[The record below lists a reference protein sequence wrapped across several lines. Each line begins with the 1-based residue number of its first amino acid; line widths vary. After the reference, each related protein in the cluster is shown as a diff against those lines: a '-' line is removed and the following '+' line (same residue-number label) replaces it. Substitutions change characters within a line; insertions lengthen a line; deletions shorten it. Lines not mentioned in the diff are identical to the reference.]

1 MFKVKGINGILAI
14 VIAASML
21 LGGCGGTES
30 STGGPEVKAS
40 EPTNWEYTKDIPDP
54 LTATSGAEDVV
65 LGDLEVHGVMVHIPG
80 GTFDTPTEVSLVN
93 PDSAPG
99 YDEKEMNGLGA
110 PIQITAGDGPV
121 RLMQPV
127 TITMK
132 YNPDEV
138 GDDFETGAMYFGY
151 FNESEW
157 EYIKADVDTQAQT
170 MTFTTS
176 HFSLFSKAK
185 LTVDERIDQYVDNS
199 AVADWLKD
207 QTSTMTEDA
216 LNSAI
221 EHILIDNLKINNKS
235 MIAQIYN
242 SVLEDD
248 EWKSMVES
256 VNAGDPAM
264 FNQNLQVLL
273 GKKIVENVSESTL
286 SNALK
291 SLTGDLG
298 IETVEK
304 ASEAAGY
311 VAEGR
316 YRDAA
321 KIIGE
326 HIADQF
332 MITKVGKF
340 AVAAIEGQIQ
350 SWKDEEVEAAY
361 QAFKNGASSN
371 VPWWGYQVEKENFE
385 DVWSQMGGA
394 ARQLEL
400 EAVRAQNEARKD
412 AGMEPLTREE
422 EDKIRASVKKDLEK
436 EFKSRIQKEAE
447 IDKKKEE
454 LNMILEMYKD
464 AGLMNKGAFNWT
476 ESYELE
482 TRMDILMNLKDKVLR
497 DTGRKFI
504 KSGGVHNEEAI
515 GVEQLR
521 MIALIWFGTDDE
533 EQRRKEYAEYLLNEL
548 GVSIYAEA
556 NELNGIWSSA
566 ALIITEFD
574 LGPPPESSESSDESD
589 VEGCDLMDIDVYS
602 MVKAALEERIGQPL
616 AVGMKLQID
625 ENGSGTL
632 SIIGED
638 GDNTDI
644 PATYNN
650 GILSAVGN
658 IEGTGISME
667 GYVSESNGAISLSGS
682 FIIDMSEDAWIKGT
696 WTGNK

>member
-1 MFKVKGINGILAI
+1 MFKVKGFNGILAI
-14 VIAASML
+14 IIAVSML

-30 STGGPEVKAS
+30 STGGSEIQAS

-54 LTATSGAEDVV
+54 ITATSGAEDVV
-65 LGDLEVHGVMVHIPG
+65 LGDLENHGVMIHMPG
-80 GTFDTPTEVSLVN
+80 GTFDAPTEVSLVN

-99 YDEKEMNGLGA
+99 YDENEMNGLGA

-132 YNPDEV
+132 YNPEEL

-157 EYIKADVDTQAQT
+157 EYIKADVDTESRT
-170 MTFTTS
+170 LTFTTS
-176 HFSLFSKAK
+176 HFCLFSKAK
-185 LTVDERIDQYVDNS
+185 LTVDERIDQYVENE

-207 QTSTMTEDA
+207 QGNSMTEEA

-221 EHILIDNLKINNKS
+221 EHILIDNLKINDKS
-235 MIAQIYN
+235 MIGQIYN
-242 SVLEDD
+242 SILEDD
-248 EWKSMVES
+248 EWGSMVD
-256 VNAGDPAM
+256 NIKNGDPAM

-273 GKKIVENVSESTL
+273 GKKIVENVPASAL
-286 SNALK
+286 SSALE
-291 SLTGDLG
+291 SLTGELG

-340 AVAAIEGQIQ
+340 AVAAIESQIQ
-350 SWKDEEVEAAY
+350 TWKSEEVEAAY
-361 QAFKNGASSN
+361 QAYKNGASSN
-371 VPWWGYQVEKENFE
+371 VPWWGYQVEKGNFE

-400 EAVRAQNEARKD
+400 EAIRAQNEARLD

-422 EDKIRASVKKDLEK
+422 EDKIRAGVKKDLEDQF
-436 EFKSRIQKEAE
+436 ESRMKKDAE
-447 IDKKKEE
+447 IEKKKEE
-454 LNMILEMYKD
+454 LQMIMDMYEES
-464 AGLMNKGAFNWT
+464 GFMEKGRWGWT
-476 ESYELE
+476 DSYELE
-482 TRMDILMNLKDKVLR
+482 TRLDVLMHFKDKLLK
-497 DTGRKFI
+497 DTGRENI
-504 KSGGVHNEEAI
+504 KSGSVHNEEAVAI
-515 GVEQLR
+515 EQLKT
-521 MIALIWFGTDDE
+521 IAMEWFSTDDPAERQKAYE
-533 EQRRKEYAEYLLNEL
+533 EFLQNEF
-548 GVSIYAEA
+548 GISMYPSA
-556 NELNGIWSSA
+556 NILNGVWSSA

-574 LGPPPESSESSDESD
+574 IGPPPEASDSSESSSEA
-589 VEGCDLMDIDVYS
+589 GCDLSSLDIYN
-602 MVKAALEERIGQPL
+602 MVKAGLEEQKGQPL
-616 AVGMKLQID
+616 AVGMEVALD
-625 ENGSGTL
+625 ETGRGSL
-632 SIIGED
+632 YIVDEE
-638 GDNTDI
+638 GDRTEMT
-644 PATYNN
+644 ATYNN
-650 GILSAVGN
+650 GLLTAGGTV
-658 IEGTGISME
+658 EGTGITMQ
-667 GYVSESNGAISLSGS
+667 GTVTESLGSISLSGS
-682 FIIDMSEDAWIKGT
+682 FKIDLSKEAWVKGT

>member
-1 MFKVKGINGILAI
+1 MFKMKAFNGVLAM
-14 VIAASML
+14 VLATAML
-21 LGGCGGTES
+21 LGGCGGSES
-30 STGGPEVKAS
+30 STGGTEIKAS

-65 LGDLEVHGVMVHIPG
+65 LGDLETHGAMVHIPG
-80 GTFDTPTEVSLVN
+80 GAFDTPTEVSLVN
-93 PDSAPG
+93 PDNAPG
-99 YDEKEMNGLGA
+99 YDENEMNGLGA

-132 YNPDEV
+132 YNPAEV
-138 GDDFETGAMYFGY
+138 GDDIETGAMYFGY

-157 EYIKADVDTQAQT
+157 EYIKADVDTEAQT

-185 LTVDERIDQYVDNS
+185 LSVDERIDQYVDNS

-256 VNAGDPAM
+256 VNAGDPEM
-264 FNQNLQVLL
+264 FNQNLQILL

-291 SLTGDLG
+291 SLTDELG
-298 IETVEK
+298 VETVEK

-350 SWKDEEVEAAY
+350 SGKDEEVEAFSG
-361 QAFKNGASSN
+361 QLSN
-371 VPWWGYQVEKENFE
+371 
-385 DVWSQMGGA
+385 
-394 ARQLEL
+394 
-400 EAVRAQNEARKD
+400 
-412 AGMEPLTREE
+412 
-422 EDKIRASVKKDLEK
+422 
-436 EFKSRIQKEAE
+436 
-447 IDKKKEE
+447 
-454 LNMILEMYKD
+454 
-464 AGLMNKGAFNWT
+464 
-476 ESYELE
+476 
-482 TRMDILMNLKDKVLR
+482 
-497 DTGRKFI
+497 
-504 KSGGVHNEEAI
+504 
-515 GVEQLR
+515 
-521 MIALIWFGTDDE
+521 
-533 EQRRKEYAEYLLNEL
+533 
-548 GVSIYAEA
+548 
-556 NELNGIWSSA
+556 
-566 ALIITEFD
+566 
-574 LGPPPESSESSDESD
+574 
-589 VEGCDLMDIDVYS
+589 
-602 MVKAALEERIGQPL
+602 
-616 AVGMKLQID
+616 
-625 ENGSGTL
+625 
-632 SIIGED
+632 
-638 GDNTDI
+638 
-644 PATYNN
+644 
-650 GILSAVGN
+650 LSAGQVMPIMVDQN
-658 IEGTGISME
+658 PET
-667 GYVSESNGAISLSGS
+667 VFPLN
-682 FIIDMSEDAWIKGT
+682 
-696 WTGNK
+696 

>member
-1 MFKVKGINGILAI
+1 MFKVKGFNGILAI
-14 VIAASML
+14 IIAVSML

-30 STGGPEVKAS
+30 STGGSEIQAS

-54 LTATSGAEDVV
+54 ITATSGAEDVV
-65 LGDLEVHGVMVHIPG
+65 LGDLENHGVMIHIPG
-80 GTFDTPTEVSLVN
+80 GTFDAPTEVSLVN

-99 YDEKEMNGLGA
+99 YDENEMNGLGA

-132 YNPDEV
+132 YNPEEL

-157 EYIKADVDTQAQT
+157 EYIKADVDTESRT
-170 MTFTTS
+170 LTFTTS
-176 HFSLFSKAK
+176 HFCLFSKAK
-185 LTVDERIDQYVDNS
+185 LTVDERIDQYVENE

-207 QTSTMTEDA
+207 QGNSMTEEA

-221 EHILIDNLKINNKS
+221 EHILIDNLKINDKS
-235 MIAQIYN
+235 MIGQIYN
-242 SVLEDD
+242 SILEDD
-248 EWKSMVES
+248 EWGSMVD
-256 VNAGDPAM
+256 NIKNGDPAM

-273 GKKIVENVSESTL
+273 GKKIVENVPASAL
-286 SNALK
+286 SSALE
-291 SLTGDLG
+291 SLTGELG

-340 AVAAIEGQIQ
+340 AVAAIESQIQ
-350 SWKDEEVEAAY
+350 TWKSEEVEAAY
-361 QAFKNGASSN
+361 QAYKNGASSN
-371 VPWWGYQVEKENFE
+371 VPWWGYQVEKGNFE

-400 EAVRAQNEARKD
+400 EAIRAQNEARLD

-422 EDKIRASVKKDLEK
+422 EDKIRAGVKKDLEDQF
-436 EFKSRIQKEAE
+436 ESRMKKDAE
-447 IDKKKEE
+447 IEKKKEE
-454 LNMILEMYKD
+454 LQMIMDMYEES
-464 AGLMNKGAFNWT
+464 GFMEKGRWGWT
-476 ESYELE
+476 DSYELE
-482 TRMDILMNLKDKVLR
+482 TRLDVLMHFKDKLLK
-497 DTGRKFI
+497 DTGRENI
-504 KSGGVHNEEAI
+504 KSGSVHNEEAVAI
-515 GVEQLR
+515 EQLKT
-521 MIALIWFGTDDE
+521 IAMEWFSTDDPAERQKAYE
-533 EQRRKEYAEYLLNEL
+533 EFLQNEF
-548 GVSIYAEA
+548 GISMYPSA
-556 NELNGIWSSA
+556 NILNGVWSSA

-574 LGPPPESSESSDESD
+574 IGPPPEASDSSESSSEA
-589 VEGCDLMDIDVYS
+589 GCDLSSLDIYN
-602 MVKAALEERIGQPL
+602 MVKAGLEEQKGQPL
-616 AVGMKLQID
+616 AVGMEVALD
-625 ENGSGTL
+625 ETGRGSL
-632 SIIGED
+632 YIVDEE
-638 GDNTDI
+638 GDRTEMT
-644 PATYNN
+644 ATYNN
-650 GILSAVGN
+650 GLLTAGGTV
-658 IEGTGISME
+658 EGTGITMQ
-667 GYVSESNGAISLSGS
+667 GTVTESLGSISLSGS
-682 FIIDMSEDAWIKGT
+682 FKIDLSKEAWVKGT

>member
-1 MFKVKGINGILAI
+1 MFKVKGFNGILAI
-14 VIAASML
+14 IIAVSML

-30 STGGPEVKAS
+30 STGGSEIQAS

-54 LTATSGAEDVV
+54 ITATSGAEDVV
-65 LGDLEVHGVMVHIPG
+65 LGDLENHGVMIHMPG
-80 GTFDTPTEVSLVN
+80 GTFDAPTEVSLVN

-99 YDEKEMNGLGA
+99 YDENEMNGLGA

-132 YNPDEV
+132 YNPEEL

-157 EYIKADVDTQAQT
+157 EYIKADVDTESRT
-170 MTFTTS
+170 LTFTTS
-176 HFSLFSKAK
+176 HFCLFSKAK
-185 LTVDERIDQYVDNS
+185 LTVDERIDQYVENE

-207 QTSTMTEDA
+207 QGNSMTEEA

-221 EHILIDNLKINNKS
+221 EHILIDNLKINDKS
-235 MIAQIYN
+235 MIGQIYN
-242 SVLEDD
+242 SILEDD
-248 EWKSMVES
+248 EWGSMVD
-256 VNAGDPAM
+256 NIKNGDPAM

-273 GKKIVENVSESTL
+273 GKKIVENVPASAL
-286 SNALK
+286 SSALE
-291 SLTGDLG
+291 SLTGELG

-340 AVAAIEGQIQ
+340 AVAAIESQIQ
-350 SWKDEEVEAAY
+350 TWKSEEVEAAY
-361 QAFKNGASSN
+361 QAYKNGASSN
-371 VPWWGYQVEKENFE
+371 VPWWGYQVEKGNFE

-400 EAVRAQNEARKD
+400 EAIRAQNEARLD

-422 EDKIRASVKKDLEK
+422 EDKIRAGVKKDLEDQF
-436 EFKSRIQKEAE
+436 ESRMKKDAE
-447 IDKKKEE
+447 IEKKKEE
-454 LNMILEMYKD
+454 LQMIMDMYEES
-464 AGLMNKGAFNWT
+464 GFMEKGRWGWT
-476 ESYELE
+476 DSYELE
-482 TRMDILMNLKDKVLR
+482 TRLDVLMHFKDKLLK
-497 DTGRKFI
+497 DTGRENI
-504 KSGGVHNEEAI
+504 KSGSVHNEEAVAI
-515 GVEQLR
+515 EQLKT
-521 MIALIWFGTDDE
+521 IAMEWFSTDDPAERQKAYE
-533 EQRRKEYAEYLLNEL
+533 EFLQNEF
-548 GVSIYAEA
+548 GISMYPSA
-556 NELNGIWSSA
+556 NILNGVWSSA

-574 LGPPPESSESSDESD
+574 IGPPPEASDSSESSSEA
-589 VEGCDLMDIDVYS
+589 GCDLSSLDIYN
-602 MVKAALEERIGQPL
+602 MVKAGLEEQKGQPL
-616 AVGMKLQID
+616 AVGMEVALD
-625 ENGSGTL
+625 ETGRGSL
-632 SIIGED
+632 YIVDEE
-638 GDNTDI
+638 GDRTEMT
-644 PATYNN
+644 ATYNN
-650 GILSAVGN
+650 GLLTAGGTV
-658 IEGTGISME
+658 EGTGITMQ
-667 GYVSESNGAISLSGS
+667 GTVTESLGSISLTGS
-682 FIIDMSEDAWIKGT
+682 FKIDLSKEAWVKGT